1 MQVKKIMTKNPA
13 CCTPDST
20 LQEVAHMMEM
30 YDCGCIPVIESH
42 QNKRPIG
49 TITDR
54 DITIRTFS
62 EGKNPLEMKASDIMT
77 TDIVTVT
84 PNTSIDACLN
94 VMESR
99 QIRRVLVVDNNNKCV
114 GIVAQADLVEH
125 GKDHAETVNFIR
137 EVSESESEHS
147 NDRMYESHGSQN
159 NERRTHRQNNRSF
172 SQNESH
178 NRSRQTHR
186 RPHVEKESF
195 FNGTNLLTLLGS
207 IGLGAGLSYYLGLG
221 EENKPRT
228 FVNHK
233 TKPHNLNVTNTVD
246 KTSDTSIHTPPI
258 STHTPPPFSASS
270 TDRTGNRDT
279 ITGSV
284 SSFDKTNNDND
295 LDSITEIGRT
305 ATNT

>member
-42 QNKRPIG
+42 QSKRPVG

-77 TDIVTVT
+77 SDIVTVT
-84 PNTSIDACLN
+84 PNTSVDECLN
-94 VMESR
+94 VMENR

-114 GIVAQADLVEH
+114 GIVAQADL
-125 GKDHAETVNFIR
+125 AEQGTNRTETMNFIR

-147 NDRMYESHGSQN
+147 RGERYESHGSHD
-159 NERRTHRQNNRSF
+159 NERRMHRQDTHSF
-172 SQNESH
+172 SRH
-178 NRSRQTHR
+178 NSPDRHQQTYR
-186 RPHVEKESF
+186 RRHVEKESL
-195 FNGTNLLTLLGS
+195 FNGTTLLTLLGS

-221 EENKPRT
+221 EENKSRPSI
-228 FVNHK
+228 NY
-233 TKPHNLNVTNTVD
+233 KP
-246 KTSDTSIHTPPI
+246 KTSHIDVNKTLGIETNDVAVHPPTV
-258 STHTPPPFSASS
+258 STQTTPPFSASS
-270 TDRTGNRDT
+270 TDRTEKRDT

-284 SSFDKTNNDND
+284 SSFDRTNDDD
-295 LDSITEIGRT
+295 LDSITEISRT
-305 ATNT
+305 ASNT